1 MHSTCVHANIASA
14 AGTFQSSWEPYLTI
28 LERHTVQASA
38 RELTGTPQEGHLG
51 GTCPALVP
59 RGPCWTELHLPP
71 LPPAFSVSLPHFL
84 ISLPR
89 DHFLNKLR
97 VLGSAAGRHRTK
109 AGVTTTQMVKRRQR
123 KPAGGECGPDQ
134 REVKWGEKPQAGLG
148 PRWQPPGSHCQY
160 Q

>member
-1 MHSTCVHANIASA
+1 M
-14 AGTFQSSWEPYLTI
+14 
-28 LERHTVQASA
+28 QASA

-51 GTCPALVP
+51 GTCSALVP
-59 RGPCWTELHLPP
+59 RGPCWTELPLPP

-97 VLGSAAGRHRTK
+97 VLGSAAGR
-109 AGVTTTQMVKRRQR
+109 QR

-134 REVKWGEKPQAGLG
+134 REVK
-148 PRWQPPGSHCQY
+148 
-160 Q
+160 